1 MHNMAINKREM
12 AEQLQALAAVMEEL
26 PDVQMTSVVLSSC
39 AYMLES
45 LGSGGKPLAE
55 LTALESSEL
64 MGGYVQVANC
74 VDRFAEEAR
83 RQLGYSAAAELRDQ
97 AMVKLEQEKAAQE
110 RLHRETYR
118 LQLESVAVQTE
129 IRMLQQELAEAEKEL
144 AELQEV
150 QANQKSRAALC
161 APEVLAEL
169 RQQTEAQEKEL
180 EQHETEL
187 TVLTRRKMELEAKLS
202 AVCAAIEQLP
212 LEHRTLLDQQ
222 LERESYLKRLQNIA
236 EECSAENQ
244 LALKEQIEELEPR
257 ARELKE
263 TAQQLRGVLSKL
275 QQCVTEYDEETEHLS
290 TDVLNVVQQHMD
302 QLQQLLPDHRETLR
316 EVQEAAGEMET
327 SLKECT
333 ELREEYAVWF
343 DLDRRP
349 LDAWLKAIEMPEYTN
364 LKEVLN
370 LKESRRVT
378 VLTKQ
383 ITSALQELDR
393 LLAACTAAIRKDQK
407 DIERKA
413 NGR

>member
-1 MHNMAINKREM
+1 
-12 AEQLQALAAVMEEL
+12 
-26 PDVQMTSVVLSSC
+26 
-39 AYMLES
+39 
-45 LGSGGKPLAE
+45 
-55 LTALESSEL
+55 
-64 MGGYVQVANC
+64 
-74 VDRFAEEAR
+74 
-83 RQLGYSAAAELRDQ
+83 
-97 AMVKLEQEKAAQE
+97 
-110 RLHRETYR
+110 
-118 LQLESVAVQTE
+118 
-129 IRMLQQELAEAEKEL
+129 
-144 AELQEV
+144 
-150 QANQKSRAALC
+150 
-161 APEVLAEL
+161 
-169 RQQTEAQEKEL
+169 
-180 EQHETEL
+180 
-187 TVLTRRKMELEAKLS
+187 MELEAKLS

-222 LERESYLKRLQNIA
+222 LERESYLQRLQNIA

-263 TAQQLRGVLSKL
+263 TAQQLRGMLTEL
-275 QQCVTEYDEETEHLS
+275 QQCVTQYDEETEHLS

-383 ITSALQELDR
+383 ITSALQELDDGKSLR
-393 LLAACTAAIRKDQK
+393 GSSNQRVHLLTPRYAEHLHLYGA
-407 DIERKA
+407 E
-413 NGR
+413 GREAQIFYHGAKTHRVGIPTDNKYTY